1 VCKVGIHT
9 LIQQHPVTNQLGKT
23 TATPTMRWIFQD
35 FQSIYSVYLD
45 NIHHIS
51 SLTSEHQH
59 ILSFLSSSYQKY
71 YLNH

>member
-1 VCKVGIHT
+1 MCKVGIHT
-9 LIQQHPVTNQLGKT
+9 LIQQRPVTNQLGKP
-23 TATPTMRWIFQD
+23 TATPNMRWIFQC

-59 ILSFLSSSYQKY
+59 ILSFLGSS
-71 YLNH
+71 